1 MSDANILLQMTL
13 ERTRLIEERI
23 VQFLGHVPSWK
34 ERKTF
39 RILNRLGESTIYYE
53 KQLVGTVYFQP
64 VDDLII

>member
-34 ERKTF
+34 VRKTF

-64 VDDLII
+64 VDDPII